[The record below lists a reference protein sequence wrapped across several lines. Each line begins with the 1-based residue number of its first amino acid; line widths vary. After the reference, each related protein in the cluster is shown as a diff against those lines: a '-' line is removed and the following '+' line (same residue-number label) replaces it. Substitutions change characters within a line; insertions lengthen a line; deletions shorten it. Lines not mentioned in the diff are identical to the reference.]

1 MFNSNFVL
9 SYSECKLQLCVVR
22 SDASIGIVSNKP
34 IIASI
39 VSQLSLKMTKHRIDG
54 VMNVLSSFFVEIIVV
69 VCVLFFIRLGAGGI
83 EGVYGPPFP
92 RARFPVRAPGVEGD
106 VLLSICCAWTRGR

>member
-1 MFNSNFVL
+1 VFNSNFVL
-9 SYSECKLQLCVVR
+9 SYSECQLQLCVVR

-54 VMNVLSSFFVEIIVV
+54 GTSRAVSIYTMQAKKSDTWL
-69 VCVLFFIRLGAGGI
+69 
-83 EGVYGPPFP
+83 EG
-92 RARFPVRAPGVEGD
+92 
-106 VLLSICCAWTRGR
+106 S